1 VSPLN
6 TWLSA
11 SLLLRYLWGSG
22 FRAAAAQRSTQA
34 WRSARLASA
43 MLRIPATVSCKF
55 SPPHVLKNARGSARR
70 AHFLCI
76 GKNMNSIEIIGFIF
90 TSIFY
95 ILLCAFPILKY
106 WGINL
111 MILINQNRLIDFT
124 YGITEM
130 LAMLLSYIFSIWGFI
145 KNKKEKVSLCFLLII
160 LSQTISMTLFC
171 IVYKFNF
178 EIRIFLIPLIS
189 TMVFSVLTIVKL
201 LKNRNRTSPSG
212 CSVR

>member
-1 VSPLN
+1 
-6 TWLSA
+6 
-11 SLLLRYLWGSG
+11 
-22 FRAAAAQRSTQA
+22 
-34 WRSARLASA
+34 
-43 MLRIPATVSCKF
+43 
-55 SPPHVLKNARGSARR
+55 
-70 AHFLCI
+70 
-76 GKNMNSIEIIGFIF
+76 MNSIEIIGFIF